1 MKDKILR
8 LNPDELKL
16 SKQDILDL
24 MNGIEN
30 RWKKNNKSNYQ
41 FIISL
46 EAMKVG
52 IRLMKE
58 STITQLWIEIINGF
72 NALLYENAIAKAKGE
87 NESWAKTLEKVKKK
101 IREDAGE
108 RVITD

>member
-1 MKDKILR
+1 MNDIIKF
-8 LNPDELKL
+8 NPDELKL
-16 SKQDILDL
+16 TKKDILDI
-24 MNGIEN
+24 MNSIED
-30 RWKKNNKSNYQ
+30 RWKQDSLKNSQ
-41 FIISL
+41 FILSL
-46 EAMKVG
+46 EAMKLG

-87 NESWAKTLEKVKKK
+87 NESWATTLEKVKKRIK
-101 IREDAGE
+101 EDAGQ